1 MLLCNSG
8 NTALLAVQWADA
20 KQPRHQEECL
30 CMSADLQ
37 TWLAVIVPGI
47 LPGARSDHQVPA
59 EMSCKQQQQLTAVGM
74 TLCMPL
80 PEPAETALAHLPLNS
95 ASKVQLEVG
104 WNMGRLAWDPVLPG
118 FQLGSSMRCCSL
130 HKPS

>member
-1 MLLCNSG
+1 MLLCKSG

-59 EMSCKQQQQLTAVGM
+59 EMSCKQQQQVTAVGM

-80 PEPAETALAHLPLNS
+80 PEPAETALAHLPPARSSWRWAGTRGGWHGTLS
-95 ASKVQLEVG
+95 CLAS
-104 WNMGRLAWDPVLPG
+104 R
-118 FQLGSSMRCCSL
+118 
-130 HKPS
+130 